1 MNSMESYLEKLKNS
15 IIQEDYPKVKK
26 YSKKIYNMS
35 KNKIN
40 EVNKEINTLQDFE
53 KEMEAIGVDM
63 PPEEIDLGK
72 VVEMPYVDIPPEGI
86 DLEEEVGKVEKKL
99 LLKALKRTNG
109 DRKKAAE
116 LLNIP
121 YRSIRYRLEKYG
133 IKNGKGNLS
142 HDS

>member
-1 MNSMESYLEKLKNS
+1 
-15 IIQEDYPKVKK
+15 
-26 YSKKIYNMS
+26 
-35 KNKIN
+35 
-40 EVNKEINTLQDFE
+40 
-53 KEMEAIGVDM
+53 M
-63 PPEEIDLGK
+63 PPEEIGLGK
-72 VVEMPYVDIPPEGI
+72 VVEMPDVDIPPKGI
-86 DLEEEVGKVEKKL
+86 DLEEEVGKVEKNL
-99 LLKALKRTNG
+99 LLKALERTNG